1 MNRPAFAELA
11 SVQVA
16 KKFTHESFASRGS
29 VAMPAH
35 PGHVMVS
42 SPEIVLNPV
51 QAEAEF
57 WSAWLDSLAALP
69 GDPYEAELR
78 RFDDT
83 VALFVHRVPI
93 AYYNRVLLAESVDAS
108 TVEEVASFYRDRMMP
123 CRFDMTPYTTD
134 PDLLEALDAFGLS
147 PAGFQSNLVGPVE
160 YVDDLIPA
168 NWTVTEVSTGQLEF
182 FADFLNRSYSHGER
196 VPPRLMKFREATIRA
211 RHGRPGWHLY
221 LCCVEGVPAAGAMLY
236 VHGGVATLN
245 GAATAPAFRGRGCQR
260 ALLRAR
266 INEAAR
272 SGCKF
277 VVSRCGVG
285 SVSQRNLERAGLQ
298 LGYTKVIWE
307 HKGTAVKER
316 PAGRSADQPPGV
328 TRPAS

>member
-1 MNRPAFAELA
+1 
-11 SVQVA
+11 
-16 KKFTHESFASRGS
+16 
-29 VAMPAH
+29 MPAH
-35 PGHVMVS
+35 PRHAMVA
-42 SPEIVLNPV
+42 SPDMVLKPV
-51 QAEAEF
+51 QADAEL
-57 WSAWLDSLAALP
+57 WSSWLDSLAALP

-93 AYYNRVLLAESVDAS
+93 PYYNRALLAESVDAS

-123 CRFDMTPYTTD
+123 YRFDINPYTTN
-134 PDLLEALDAFGLS
+134 PDLLEALDALGFR
-147 PAGFQSNLVGPVE
+147 PAGFQSNLVGPAE
-160 YVDDLIPA
+160 YVDGLIPA
-168 NWTVTEVSTGQLEF
+168 NWTVTEVRTGQLEF
-182 FADFLNRSYSHGER
+182 FADFLIRSYSHGER
-196 VPPRLMKFREATIRA
+196 VPPGLMKFREATVRA

-221 LCCVEGVPAAGAMLY
+221 LCCVDGVPASGAMLY

-245 GAATAPAFRGRGCQR
+245 GAATAPAFRGRGCKQ

-298 LGYTKVIWE
+298 LSYTKVIWE
-307 HKGTAVKER
+307 HKGTPDKER
-316 PAGRSADQPPGV
+316 SAESRPDQPPGV